1 MESIGLIGAMTQ
13 ESAALLRLVKDWK
26 RIPIG
31 GLPAY
36 IFYLSGQTCLLVT
49 SGMGVRR
56 AAEAAR
62 TLLERNTPPNAP
74 RLLIS
79 FGIAGAVQ
87 ADLDIGDV
95 ILPEAVCKLEQAV
108 PGSLTPL
115 APWPAAAREAATQA
129 LAKRGAH
136 LFIGTAV
143 TTGGSHVMESQ
154 LGELKHPILEMET
167 AGIAQVAAEVGIP
180 FLSLRAIS
188 DGPRAPI
195 PFDLGEVM
203 DEDANLRTGRL
214 LKMIVRNPWI
224 VLQSRRMMRNN
235 RIAADNAAIAL
246 VAALSQAAFGK
257 PQGKSNG

>member
-1 MESIGLIGAMTQ
+1 MESIGLIAAMTQ
-13 ESAALLRLVKDWK
+13 ESAALLHLVKDWK

-56 AAEAAR
+56 AGEAAR
-62 TLLERNTPPNAP
+62 TLLERNTP

-95 ILPEAVCKLEQAV
+95 VLSEAVCKLKQAV

-115 APWPAAAREAATQA
+115 APWPAAAREVAIQA

-143 TTGGSHVMESQ
+143 TTGGSQVMESQ

-180 FLSLRAIS
+180 LLSLRAIS

-214 LKMIVRNPWI
+214 LKMIVRNPRI

-235 RIAADNAAIAL
+235 RIAAYNAAIAL